1 MFTLIK
7 RIQEFLAKLKK
18 NKGLWFTTITIISI
32 MGIFICMYIIM
43 TMTDRVSTEVYKSMA
58 KNYELNLDNK
68 LAMKQKQFNK
78 MVIPILNNRA
88 LLTAIETNN
97 IEQINQAKNQMNE
110 ELVKNGFLET
120 SINFIS
126 TASRDQ
132 VFRNTIN
139 SIITGKMPLGGF
151 EVLQDGVF
159 LVYLYPL
166 IKDGSVY
173 GVIEI
178 KDSVHLLREL
188 YTKENSE
195 YTFILDKKMLSFI
208 ALETRTGKYKDIN
221 QTYTFENARYDT
233 RFATLLAD
241 IDEDTFKKFVS
252 QKFLVSENY
261 YRAAKKIDDIN
272 GVEIGLIIVGENTD
286 LEGGFVNIADNM
298 TKTVTMVALG
308 LIISI
313 ILFLF

>member
-178 KDSVHLLREL
+178 KDSVHLLRDL
-188 YTKENSE
+188 YIKENSE

>member
-18 NKGLWFTTITIISI
+18 NKGLWFTTITTISI
-32 MGIFICMYIIM
+32 IGVFVCMYIIM

-68 LAMKQKQFNK
+68 LAMKQKQFHK

-88 LLTAIETNN
+88 LLAAIESNN
-97 IEQINQAKNQMNE
+97 IELINQAKNQMNE
-110 ELVKNGFLET
+110 ELVKGGFLET
-120 SINFIS
+120 NINFIS

-166 IKDGSVY
+166 IKDGNVY

-178 KDSVHLLREL
+178 KDSVHLLRDL
-188 YTKENSE
+188 YVKENSE

-208 ALETRTGKYKDIN
+208 ALETRTGKYKDVN

-233 RFATLLAD
+233 RFAALLAD
-241 IDEDTFKKFVS
+241 IDEDTFKQFIS

-261 YRAAKKIDDIN
+261 YRSVKKIDDIN
-272 GVEIGLIIVGENTD
+272 GVEIGLIIVGESTD

-308 LIISI
+308 LIVSI

>member
-1 MFTLIK
+1 MFTFIK
-7 RIQEFLAKLKK
+7 RLQEFLAKLKK
-18 NKGLWFTTITIISI
+18 NKGLWFTTITTISI
-32 MGIFICMYIIM
+32 MGIFVCMYIIM
-43 TMTDRVSTEVYKSMA
+43 TMTDRVSTEVYQSMA
-58 KNYELNLDNK
+58 KTYELNLENK
-68 LAMKQKQFNK
+68 LSMKQKQFYK

-88 LLTAIETNN
+88 LLAAIESNN
-97 IEQINQAKNQMNE
+97 TEVMNQAKTQMNE
-110 ELVKNGFLET
+110 ELIKGGFLET

-126 TASRDQ
+126 TASKDQ

-151 EVLQDGVF
+151 EVLQEGVF
-159 LVYLYPL
+159 IVYLYPL
-166 IKDGSVY
+166 IKDGTVY
-173 GVIEI
+173 GVVEI
-178 KDSVHLLREL
+178 KDSIHLLRDL
-188 YTKENSE
+188 YLKENSE

-208 ALETRTGKYKDIN
+208 ALENRTGKYKDVN
-221 QTYTFENARYDT
+221 QTYTYEQARYDT
-233 RFATLLAD
+233 RFAALLGD

-261 YRAAKKIDDIN
+261 YRSVKKVDDIN
-272 GVEIGLIIVGENTD
+272 GVEIGLIVVGESTD

>member
-1 MFTLIK
+1 MFTFIK
-7 RIQEFLAKLKK
+7 RLQEFLVKLKK
-18 NKGLWFTTITIISI
+18 NKGLWFTTITTISI
-32 MGIFICMYIIM
+32 IGIFVCMYIIM
-43 TMTDRVSTEVYKSMA
+43 TMTDRVSMEVYQSMA
-58 KNYELNLDNK
+58 KTYELNLDNK
-68 LAMKQKQFNK
+68 LSMKQKQFHK
-78 MVIPILNNRA
+78 MVIPILQNKA
-88 LLTAIETNN
+88 LLGAIESNN
-97 IEQINQAKNQMNE
+97 TELMNQAKTQINE
-110 ELVKNGFLET
+110 ELIKGGFLET

-126 TASRDQ
+126 TASKDQ

-159 LVYLYPL
+159 IVYLYPL
-166 IKDGSVY
+166 IKDGTVY
-173 GVIEI
+173 GVVEI
-178 KDSVHLLREL
+178 KDSIHLLRDL
-188 YTKENSE
+188 YLKENSE

-208 ALETRTGKYKDIN
+208 ALENRTSKYKDVN
-221 QTYTFENARYDT
+221 QTYTYEQARYDT
-233 RFATLLAD
+233 RFAALLAD

-261 YRAAKKIDDIN
+261 YRSVKKVNDIN
-272 GVEIGLIIVGENTD
+272 GVEIGLIVVGESTD